1 MKKISNDKAARP
13 STVPFVFS
21 APGARQVSLAGDFN
35 NWDPQA
41 MPMYKGSDGVWYLS
55 VSLIPGR
62 YEYRFFADGVWQDDP
77 AAKERAAN
85 TAGGEN
91 CVRTVGAEIIGE
103 PAQRPNPV
111 KSKTRFPEEV

>member
-1 MKKISNDKAARP
+1 MKKISNNKAAREN
-13 STVPFVFS
+13 TVPFIFS

-62 YEYRFFADGVWQDDP
+62 YEYRFIADGVWQDDP
-77 AAKERAAN
+77 AAQERTAN
-85 TAGGEN
+85 TSGGEN
-91 CVRTVGAEIIGE
+91 CVRTVSAEIIGE
-103 PAQRPNPV
+103 PPQRPGAV
-111 KSKTRFPEEV
+111 KSATGFPEQA